1 MCADCERGAQ
11 ESRARGDAVVWP
23 QSRGGSVCAMA
34 SQSPSDLGRGARRLS
49 VFAAALIVAGCTA
62 AVQQSV
68 APSVSPDDT
77 SIPSATAS
85 ASATPPVEPASP
97 SSAPGPTPAFEAPDD
112 ILPPGSRAMVTLDG
126 LRIRSAPG
134 FDAVV
139 DGTLAADT
147 VVEVHG
153 WGPTVVDGIDW
164 YFVVHHDAVLAGYA
178 AAGSGGD
185 RYLDLLPPRCEER
198 EPDRAV
204 LARLTPWER
213 LACFGDRSL
222 TVTGTYGCPVCG
234 EWIPG
239 SYEPSWL
246 ANPQNLNYLGWP
258 EAIALHFPPEAGL
271 NAPPNASIVRV
282 TGHFSDPASTT
293 CVIELGA
300 MPVDPVVAELWCRE
314 QFVVDSYEITG
325 TDPDFSYPP
334 SP

>member
-1 MCADCERGAQ
+1 V
-11 ESRARGDAVVWP
+11 GD
-23 QSRGGSVCAMA
+23 RGGTTQRFAGALACIVLAVSGCT
-34 SQSPSDLGRGARRLS
+34 GAR
-49 VFAAALIVAGCTA
+49 
-62 AVQQSV
+62 
-68 APSVSPDDT
+68 
-77 SIPSATAS
+77 PSATSSGEAS
-85 ASATPPVEPASP
+85 ESAASTPTSEAPAPSATSSP
-97 SSAPGPTPAFEAPDD
+97 SSTPGPTPAFEAPDD
-112 ILPPGSRAMVTLDG
+112 ILPPGSRAVVSLDG
-126 LRIRSAPG
+126 LRIRNAPG
-134 FDAVV
+134 LDAGVY
-139 DGTLAADT
+139 DTLAADI
-147 VVEVHG
+147 VVEVDG

-164 YFVVHHDAVLAGYA
+164 YWVVQRDGSLAGYA
-178 AAGSGGD
+178 AAGSGED
-185 RYLDLLPPRCEER
+185 RYLELLPPRCQVG
-198 EPDRAV
+198 EPD
-204 LARLTPWER
+204 LAALVRLMPWER
-213 LACFGDRSL
+213 LACFGDRL
-222 TVTGTYGCPVCG
+222 ITVTGTYGCPVCG
-234 EWIPG
+234 EWVPG

>member
-1 MCADCERGAQ
+1 M
-11 ESRARGDAVVWP
+11 GD
-23 QSRGGSVCAMA
+23 RGGTTQRFAGALACIALAVSGCATT
-34 SQSPSDLGRGARRLS
+34 SPSAS
-49 VFAAALIVAGCTA
+49 SEASEPAISTPTSEAL
-62 AVQQSV
+62 
-68 APSVSPDDT
+68 APSAP
-77 SIPSATAS
+77 
-85 ASATPPVEPASP
+85 SP

-112 ILPPGSRAMVTLDG
+112 ILPPGSRAIVTLDG

-134 FDAVV
+134 LDAVV
-139 DGTLAADT
+139 YATLAADT
-147 VVEVHG
+147 VVEVG
-153 WGPTVVDGIDW
+153 SWGPTVVDGIDW
-164 YFVVHHDAVLAGYA
+164 YWVVHHDAVLAGYA
-178 AAGSGGD
+178 AAGSGED
-185 RYLDLLPPRCEER
+185 RYLELLPPRCEAG
-198 EPDRAV
+198 EPD
-204 LARLTPWER
+204 LAALVRLMPWER